1 MEHNEI
7 IEKYINTFFGNLS
20 AREKK
25 EIHFDQYMWHAF
37 SYEKIKCIDGEE
49 AIREFAKM
57 DKNEVYIFL
66 EHDYKV
72 WKEKDLTLKS
82 LFKLL
87 NDIEK
92 NMAYDCYVVDKDFTW
107 TFITTHETEYDEG
120 IYHYIGPFFKKVDY

>member
-66 EHDYKV
+66 EHEYKV

>member
-1 MEHNEI
+1 M
-7 IEKYINTFFGNLS
+7 
-20 AREKK
+20 
-25 EIHFDQYMWHAF
+25 
-37 SYEKIKCIDGEE
+37 
-49 AIREFAKM
+49 
-57 DKNEVYIFL
+57 
-66 EHDYKV
+66 
-72 WKEKDLTLKS
+72 TLKS

>member
-1 MEHNEI
+1 MEINEI
-7 IEKYINTFFGNLS
+7 KEKYINTFFGNLS